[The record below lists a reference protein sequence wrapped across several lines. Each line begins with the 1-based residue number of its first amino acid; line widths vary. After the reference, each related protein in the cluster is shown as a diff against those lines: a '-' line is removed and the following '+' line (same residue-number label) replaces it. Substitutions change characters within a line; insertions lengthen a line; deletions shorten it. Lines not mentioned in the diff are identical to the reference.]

1 MRVSNILIHLVNL
14 QEGTLVFRIF
24 QETHFL
30 AEFSQDKA
38 LCRYFWGKTILE
50 KEKKENTLKCCNQNS
65 MTTTHDYSNFY

>member
-1 MRVSNILIHLVNL
+1 MRVSNILIHLMNL

-38 LCRYFWGKTILE
+38 LCRYFWEKTSLE
-50 KEKKENTLKCCNQNS
+50 KEKKKEYFKML
-65 MTTTHDYSNFY
+65 